1 MLPLYLLYYIFFQEQ
16 LGWAISMTV
25 AKGVMGYCGLVYEES
40 FRNQLCER
48 ICAEYLLCQII
59 DTVTKPHL
67 L

>member
-1 MLPLYLLYYIFFQEQ
+1 
-16 LGWAISMTV
+16 MTV